1 MPQLGQDIRKWS
13 PNLHSSLRIL
23 CALCV
28 SAVTERHK
36 SLHRRDAESTD
47 DPQRCQTSTSFA
59 RIPYLTRNHL
69 LAASVLAAIALTS
82 TSFGQTKP
90 TRRNAPSR
98 TTPTTDYSKFSHSTK
113 KHQAACDTC
122 HKIPTS
128 GWQKT
133 SAYPDILDYP
143 GHDACVSCHRA
154 QFFKGAKPPICS
166 GCHTKTSPR
175 DEARFA
181 FRNPAS
187 QLQFTIEFPH
197 DRHQDVIAR
206 FNNGML
212 RQSLNAFAHAR
223 LGNEATDDKSQTYN
237 NCSICHVPRDVPS
250 APAAGWPD
258 HFQPKP
264 ETFKSVPTGHDACFN
279 CHWKTQQPIAQNCV
293 GCHKL
298 TSPFAASVPTRISL
312 KFMHEGGGEKKNH
325 IAECATC
332 HINITKSVSV
342 RGLKPDVPITSC
354 TECHNKE
361 GLRQDVSKELVAID
375 KNKGFVCVYCHTS
388 NVGSLDPPASHY
400 LIAERPPIKRK
411 EIK

>member
-1 MPQLGQDIRKWS
+1 MNYRMQQAKPNNRS
-13 PNLHSSLRIL
+13 PYLNARCCLL
-23 CALCV
+23 
-28 SAVTERHK
+28 VTTV
-36 SLHRRDAESTD
+36 LLAIVLT
-47 DPQRCQTSTSFA
+47 TSTS
-59 RIPYLTRNHL
+59 
-69 LAASVLAAIALTS
+69 VG
-82 TSFGQTKP
+82 GQKRP
-90 TRRNAPSR
+90 TRRN
-98 TTPTTDYSKFSHSTK
+98 TPIKPPATDYSKFSHSTK

-154 QFFKGAKPPICS
+154 QFFKGARPPICS

-206 FNNGML
+206 FNNETF
-212 RQSLNAFAHAR
+212 RQSLKAFAHAR
-223 LGNEATDDKSQTYN
+223 LRNEATDDNSQTYN
-237 NCSICHVPRDVPS
+237 NCSICHAQRDVPS
-250 APAAGWPD
+250 APTAGWPD
-258 HFQPKP
+258 RFQPKA

-279 CHWKTQQPIAQNCV
+279 CHWKSQQPVAQNCV

-298 TSPFAASVPTRISL
+298 TSPFSASSGPTRISL

-332 HINITKSVSV
+332 HINITKSASV

-354 TECHNKE
+354 TECHNQVGKRE
-361 GLRQDVSKELVAID
+361 DVSKELVAID
-375 KNKGFVCVYCHTS
+375 KNKAFVCVYCHTS
-388 NVGSLDPPASHY
+388 NVGALDPPASHY
-400 LIAERPPIKRK
+400 LIAERPQLKRK